1 MCRLNARLF
10 AGLLAELVAT
20 GCGGRVKEETIEV
33 KDHDPMKQVKA
44 TLLNYVNGMPL
55 ASEVTSY
62 DYMVEDVRKVDPAK
76 ADILKAGLDDL
87 KQTKGSPAAK
97 ARTLLRK
104 LGLSETAD

>member
-1 MCRLNARLF
+1 MNRRLF
-10 AGLLAELVAT
+10 AGLWAAVVAT
-20 GCGGRVKEETIEV
+20 GCGGRVKEEAIEV
-33 KDHDPMKQVKA
+33 KDYDPMKQVKA
-44 TLLNYVNGMPL
+44 TLINYVNGMPL

-97 ARTLLRK
+97 ARALLRK